1 MSQLYNE
8 DFIEKVRFSNDII
21 DIVSEYTTLKESGKS
36 YKGLCPFHDEK
47 TPSFNV
53 SPQQQ
58 LYYCFGCGAGGN
70 IFNFIMEV
78 EGFTFSEAVEFLAK
92 RADIELPHQTSS
104 QAQQRKVS
112 QRNKLLEIHKAA
124 TQFYNY
130 LLLESQLG
138 KQAYNYL
145 LKRGFD
151 EETIEKFQLGFAP
164 DRWQGLYN
172 FLSDK
177 GYSDQTLVKS
187 GLILERKNNDG
198 YYDRFRNR
206 VMFTI
211 FDHRHQAIGF
221 GGRVLSSAQE
231 PKYLNS
237 PTTPL
242 FDKSKNLYGLNWAKQ
257 AMRKSNEVIITEGYT
272 DVITASDFGIENV
285 VASLGTSLTSQQAK
299 ILKRYVDRVY
309 IAYDADSA
317 GAKATLR
324 GLNILKNEGL
334 SVKVISLGH
343 EQDPDEYI
351 KEEGRENFLEE
362 KEDSTSLIQFKID
375 QVLKNRNLSNVDER
389 VNVVQ
394 EILPILHLIDDGVE
408 RNEYL
413 RQVAE
418 KLQIKLEVLRTE
430 LNKFEKSQQQDR
442 KSVKRNNNNNL
453 KKSIELSD
461 PKKDGYQN
469 AVEGLLKLMLN
480 NSHLIDRATDRLNKV
495 DFIEEDH
502 RDLFRAIADLYQAK
516 GKVETNE
523 LYNELSAESAQKLL
537 TKLAVQGND
546 FDTSV
551 NLDKIL
557 RDYIKKIKGY
567 QSGMKKED
575 LEAKIKQAEQDNNY
589 DKLNQLLEEYQGLLR
604 REEE

>member
-21 DIVSEYTTLKESGKS
+21 DVVSEYTNLKKSGQS

-53 SPQQQ
+53 SPDQQ
-58 LYYCFGCGAGGN
+58 LYYCFGCGVGGN

-78 EGFTFSEAVEFLAK
+78 EGLNFSEAVEFLAE
-92 RADIELPHQTSS
+92 RANIELPQQSNS
-104 QAQQRKVS
+104 QARQRKRS
-112 QRNKLLEIHKAA
+112 QRNKLLKIHKLA

-130 LLLESQLG
+130 LLLESELG
-138 KQAYNYL
+138 RQAYNYL
-145 LKRGFD
+145 VERGFD

-177 GYSDQTLVKS
+177 GYEDEILLKS
-187 GLILERKNNDG
+187 GLILPRKNNDG

-221 GGRVLSSAQE
+221 GGRVLSSDEE

-237 PTTPL
+237 PSTPL
-242 FDKSKNLYGLNWAKQ
+242 FDKSENLYGLNWAKKE
-257 AMRKSNEVIITEGYT
+257 MRQTDEVIITEGYT

-285 VASLGTSLTSQQAK
+285 VASLGTSLTTQQAK
-299 ILKRYVDRVY
+299 ILKRYVERVY
-309 IAYDADSA
+309 IAYDADAA
-317 GAKATLR
+317 GAQAALR
-324 GLNILKNEGL
+324 GLEILKKEGL
-334 SVKVISLGH
+334 EVKVINLGNDK
-343 EQDPDEYI
+343 DPDEYI
-351 KEEGRENFLEE
+351 KEEGKEKFLQL
-362 KEDSTSLIQFKID
+362 KNNATSLIQFKIN
-375 QVLKNRNLSNVDER
+375 QVLKNKDLANVDER

-394 EILPILHLIDDGVE
+394 KILPILYAIDDSVE
-408 RNEYL
+408 REEYL
-413 RQVAE
+413 KQVAE
-418 KLQIKLEVLRTE
+418 KLQIRLEVLRTE
-430 LNKFEKSQQQDR
+430 LNKFEKSQQQHRKDR
-442 KSVKRNNNNNL
+442 ERNNNNNL
-453 KKSIELSD
+453 KKGIELND

-469 AVEGLLKLMLN
+469 AVNGLFKLILTNSRLIQKAEEGLDMADFAEEAHRQLFSAICEVYQSDNKL
-480 NSHLIDRATDRLNKV
+480 
-495 DFIEEDH
+495 
-502 RDLFRAIADLYQAK
+502 
-516 GKVETNE
+516 ETNE
-523 LYNELSAESAQKLL
+523 IYNRLSAESAQKLL
-537 TKLAVQGND
+537 TKLAVQGST
-546 FDTSV
+546 FDSQV
-551 NLDKIL
+551 NRDEIL
-557 RDYIKKIKGY
+557 KDYIKKIKGY

>member
-1 MSQLYNE
+1 
-8 DFIEKVRFSNDII
+8 
-21 DIVSEYTTLKESGKS
+21 
-36 YKGLCPFHDEK
+36 
-47 TPSFNV
+47 
-53 SPQQQ
+53 
-58 LYYCFGCGAGGN
+58 
-70 IFNFIMEV
+70 
-78 EGFTFSEAVEFLAK
+78 
-92 RADIELPHQTSS
+92 
-104 QAQQRKVS
+104 
-112 QRNKLLEIHKAA
+112 AA
-124 TQFYNY
+124 TA
-130 LLLESQLG
+130 LG
-138 KQAYNYL
+138 GEY
-145 LKRGFD
+145 
-151 EETIEKFQLGFAP
+151 
-164 DRWQGLYN
+164 
-172 FLSDK
+172 
-177 GYSDQTLVKS
+177 
-187 GLILERKNNDG
+187 
-198 YYDRFRNR
+198 
-206 VMFTI
+206 
-211 FDHRHQAIGF
+211 HRHQAIGF

-272 DVITASDFGIENV
+272 DVITAFEYKIENV
-285 VASLGTSLTSQQAK
+285 VASLGTALTSQQAK

-324 GLNILKNEGL
+324 GLNVLKNEGL
-334 SVKVISLGH
+334 NVKVISLGY

-351 KEEGRENFLEE
+351 KEEGKEKFLEE
-362 KEDSTSLIQFKID
+362 KENATSLIQFKID
-375 QVLKNRNLSNVDER
+375 QVLNDRDLSNVDER

-394 EILPILHLIDDGVE
+394 EILPILHLVDDGVE

-418 KLQIKLEVLRTE
+418 KLKIKLEVLRTE

-442 KSVKRNNNNNL
+442 KSVKRNNNL
-453 KKSIELSD
+453 EESIKLND

-480 NSHLIDRATDRLNKV
+480 NSHLINRVKDRLDKI
-495 DFIEEDH
+495 DFVEEDH
-502 RDLFRAIADLYQAK
+502 RGLFRAIADLYQAK

-523 LYNELSAESAQKLL
+523 LYNKLSTESAQKLL
-537 TKLAVQGND
+537 TKLSVQGDN
-546 FDTSV
+546 FDSSV

-557 RDYIKKIKGY
+557 SDYIKKIKGY

-575 LEAKIKQAEQDNNY
+575 LEVKIKQAEQDKNY
-589 DKLNQLLEEYQGLLR
+589 QKLNQLLEEYQGLLR